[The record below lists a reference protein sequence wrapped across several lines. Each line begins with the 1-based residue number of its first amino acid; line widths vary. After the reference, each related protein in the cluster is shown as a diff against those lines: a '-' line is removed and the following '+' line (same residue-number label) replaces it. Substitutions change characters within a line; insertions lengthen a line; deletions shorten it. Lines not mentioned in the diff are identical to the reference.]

1 MSEKKI
7 WGSLLHLGRN
17 FWSDRPYPRP
27 ANMAGRYPIPEN
39 LPPEIKKLKVLQRSM
54 DGYHDKLRFDENTWN
69 KAVGRIRDKGLNMV
83 VIDLGEGLRYPS
95 HPEIA
100 AKDAWSPEKLR
111 GEIKRLKDMGI
122 EAIPKLN
129 FSTTHCAWMG
139 EYRRLVSTPEYYRVC
154 EDVIRDVCEI
164 FDTPR
169 FLHLGYDEEDYDH
182 MRGYDFVPI
191 RQGELWWHDFL
202 FTVRCV
208 EKCNVR
214 AWIWSDKIW
223 HHSDEFVKRMPKSVL
238 QSNWY
243 YCGDFN
249 PDKKNGLYPMVHA
262 YDWLEEAGFDQ
273 VPCVSNCG
281 DWNMLKTNPDL
292 TANYC
297 KKIIAPERLKGMLIA
312 PWCCTTEDFL
322 PWIDESTDMLA
333 AARKIIEG

>member
-27 ANMAGRYPIPEN
+27 ETAGRYPMPEN
-39 LPPEIKKLKVLQRSM
+39 LPPEIKRLKRLQKKM
-54 DGYHDKLRFDENTWN
+54 GGWHDRLRFDESAWN
-69 KAVGRIRDKGLNMV
+69 KAVERMRGKGLNML

-100 AKDAWSPEKLR
+100 AKDAWSPEKMR
-111 GEIKRLKDMGI
+111 DEIKRLREMGI

-129 FSTTHCAWMG
+129 FSTTHNAWMG

-154 EDVIRDVCEI
+154 EDLIRDTCEI
-164 FDTPR
+164 FGNPR
-169 FLHLGYDEEDYDH
+169 FLHLGYDEEDFAH
-182 MRGYDFVPI
+182 MQYGYDFVPI

-202 FTVRCV
+202 LTVKCV
-208 EKCNVR
+208 EKCGVR

-223 HHSDEFVKRMPKSVL
+223 HHREEFVKRMPKSVL

-243 YCGDFN
+243 YCGNFN
-249 PDKKNGLYPMVHA
+249 PDKKDGLYPMVHA

>member
-1 MSEKKI
+1 MGENKI
-7 WGSLLHLGRN
+7 LGSLLHLGRN

-27 ANMAGRYPIPEN
+27 ETAGRYKMPEN
-39 LPPEIKKLKVLQRSM
+39 LPPEIKRLKKLQKRM
-54 DGYHDKLRFDENTWN
+54 GGWHDRLRFDESAWN
-69 KAVGRIRDKGLNMV
+69 KAVERMREKGLNML

-100 AKDAWSPEKLR
+100 AKDAWSPDRMRAEIGRLR
-111 GEIKRLKDMGI
+111 EMGI
-122 EAIPKLN
+122 EAVPKLN
-129 FSTTHCAWMG
+129 FSTTHNAWMG

-154 EDVIRDVCEI
+154 EDLIEDTCEI

-169 FLHLGYDEEDYDH
+169 FLHLGYDEEDFAH
-182 MRGYDFVPI
+182 MQHGYDFVPI

-208 EKCNVR
+208 EKCGVR

-223 HHSDEFVKRMPKSVL
+223 HHREEFAKRMPKSVL

-249 PDKKNGLYPMVHA
+249 PDEKSELYPMVHA

-281 DWNMLKTNPDL
+281 DWNMLKTNPGL
-292 TANYC
+292 TAEYC
-297 KKIIAPERLKGMLIA
+297 RKIIAPERFKGMLVA

-322 PWIDESTDMLA
+322 PWINEATDLLA
-333 AARKIIEG
+333 AAGRTLKG